1 MEGEEA
7 MTRVVAAMD
16 DTPGA
21 GAVLASA
28 AAVAQLFDA
37 TLEAVHVRSDGCEI
51 ATGHTLRASVPLEI
65 VDGGVG
71 VVESLVAV
79 GREHDVAALV
89 LGTREEH
96 TADKPLGSTALAVVG
111 GVEKPIV
118 LIPPRAAPLER
129 IRRVLLPLE
138 GSRRTSL
145 APASVLEVAHS
156 AAVDV
161 IVLHVFDEASLPE
174 FTDQPQHETEVWA
187 NEFLARYCPVGLRSV
202 SLALRIGEPAETV
215 VRVAEESAVDLIALG
230 WNQRL
235 VPGRAAIVRAVLE
248 RGRLPLMLIPATTNA
263 RGGQSSDRLVRQL
276 LEH

>member
-1 MEGEEA
+1 
-7 MTRVVAAMD
+7 MTRVVAAID
-16 DTPGA
+16 DTPSA
-21 GAVLASA
+21 GALLASA

-51 ATGHTLRASVPLEI
+51 AAGHVRTARVPLEI
-65 VDGGVG
+65 VDGGV
-71 VVESLVAV
+71 VESLVAM

-138 GSRRTSL
+138 GTRRTSL
-145 APASVLEVAHS
+145 APATVLEVARS
-156 AAVDV
+156 AEVDV

-174 FTDQPQHETEVWA
+174 FTDQPQHETEAWTTESWRA
-187 NEFLARYCPVGLRSV
+187 TAPAASARSGSRSESAGPRRRSFASPRRAASTWLRSAGTSA
-202 SLALRIGEPAETV
+202 SL
-215 VRVAEESAVDLIALG
+215 RVGRRSSA
-230 WNQRL
+230 
-235 VPGRAAIVRAVLE
+235 PCSSAAACR
-248 RGRLPLMLIPATTNA
+248 
-263 RGGQSSDRLVRQL
+263 SC
-276 LEH
+276 

>member
-16 DTPGA
+16 DTPRA

-37 TLEAVHVRSDGCEI
+37 TLEAVHVQSEGWEI
-51 ATGHTLRASVPLEI
+51 AAAHARRAGVPLEI
-65 VDGGVG
+65 ADGG
-71 VVESLVAV
+71 VVESLVSI
-79 GREHDVAALV
+79 GSEHDVAALV
-89 LGTREEH
+89 LGTREQPI
-96 TADKPLGSTALAVVG
+96 TDKPLGSTALAVVG

-118 LIPPRAAPLER
+118 LIPPRAAQLER

-138 GSRRTSL
+138 GTRRTSL
-145 APASVLEVAHS
+145 APTSVLEVARS

-187 NEFLARYCPVGLRSV
+187 NEFLARYCPVGLQSV

-215 VRVAEESAVDLIALG
+215 VRVAEESGVDLIALG

-235 VPGRAAIVRAVLE
+235 APGRAAIVRAVLE
-248 RGRLPLMLIPATTNA
+248 RGRLPLMLIPVTTNA
-263 RGGQSSDRLVRQL
+263 RGGKPNDGRIRQL
-276 LEH
+276 LGH